1 MSDRQ
6 MMRLA
11 LLGLAAT
18 LAACG
23 GLRGRAPATR
33 AGSGAVERS
42 EDVEAPSSPARA
54 KMAPRN
60 GLEVIG
66 AMRRAHPSRELRS
79 LAFTVST
86 EAFDLARPRAAQ
98 SRAVAELPGKY
109 RVTELPSSRRSGVVR
124 NYQKMTVFDRGR
136 RVASQNRVDLAM
148 LLAYDI
154 FAQGIDTTIKWLDV
168 ARVRFGVTRRAEFE
182 GHDVWVVGALEG
194 DTLSTQF
201 WVDADRWHV
210 LRVIQ
215 RDPRSPRD
223 LVDVRFTGF
232 TDYLDIP
239 VPTRITTYRAGR
251 LEQQQL
257 ITNVAVNVTVP
268 ASAFDLAKWREVKL
282 GD

>member
-23 GLRGRAPATR
+23 GPRGRAPATR
-33 AGSGAVERS
+33 AGSGAVERP
-42 EDVEAPSSPARA
+42 EEFDAPSSPARA
-54 KMAPRN
+54 RMIPRN

-86 EAFDLARPRAAQ
+86 EDGDATAPALARAI
-98 SRAVAELPGKY
+98 AELPGKY
-109 RVTELPSSRRSGVVR
+109 RVTDLPSSRRSGVVR
-124 NYQKMTVFDRGR
+124 NYQKMTVFNRGR

-148 LLAYDI
+148 LLAFDV

-168 ARVRFGVTRRAEFE
+168 ARVRFGVTRRDEFA
-182 GHDVWVVGALEG
+182 GRDVWVVGALEG
-194 DTLSTQF
+194 DTLSAQF

-215 RDPRSPRD
+215 RDPRSPKQ

-232 TDYLDIP
+232 TEYLDIP
-239 VPTRITTYRAGR
+239 VPTRITTYRGGK
-251 LEQQQL
+251 LEQQQV
-257 ITNVAVNVTVP
+257 ITNVAVNVSVP
-268 ASAFDLAKWREVKL
+268 ASAFDLTKWREVKL
-282 GD
+282 GN